1 MSINLL
7 FLDYETGGLNGQL
20 ENGQLGMNYYPIFE
34 VALIVTD
41 SQLNV
46 VGEPLRLVIH
56 QDEKMISRSSEWA
69 LNAHTKSGLLDEVR
83 ASSLTL
89 HDAEKTVIAHLK
101 SLGIEKYDRKAKTG
115 AILAGSSVTF
125 DRTYMMCQMPEL
137 TEYLHYRQL
146 DVSGLNL
153 AVRMFKPEVES
164 FVKKQYLHKA
174 LEDILE
180 TIDELKVYKEHLF
193 K

>member
-20 ENGQLGMNYYPIFE
+20 ENGELGMSYYPIFE

-41 SQLNV
+41 SELNT

-56 QDEKMISRSSEWA
+56 QDEESISRSSEWA
-69 LNAHTKSGLLDEVR
+69 LSTHSKSGLLDEVR
-83 ASSLTL
+83 ESPLSLAM
-89 HDAEKTVIAHLK
+89 AEKMIIQHMNF
-101 SLGIEKYDRKAKTG
+101 LGIEKYDRKAKTG
-115 AILAGSSVTF
+115 AVLAGSSVTF
-125 DRTYMMCQMPEL
+125 DRTYMICQMPEL
-137 TEYLHYRQL
+137 AEYLHYRQL
-146 DVSGLNL
+146 DVSALNL

-164 FVKKQYLHKA
+164 FVTKRYTHKA
-174 LEDILE
+174 LDDIQE
-180 TIDELKVYKEHLF
+180 TIDELKVYKEQLF

>member
-7 FLDYETGGLNGQL
+7 FLDYETGGLNGRL

-56 QDEKMISRSSEWA
+56 QDDEMISRTSEWA
-69 LNAHTKSGLLDEVR
+69 LNTHTKSGLLDEVR

-89 HDAEKTVIAHLK
+89 QDAEKTVIAHLK
-101 SLGIEKYDRKAKTG
+101 TLGIEKYDRKAKTG

-146 DVSGLNL
+146 DVSALNL

-164 FVKKQYLHKA
+164 FVSKQYLHKA
-174 LEDILE
+174 LDDIQE